1 MGAPP
6 AMLAR
11 MSDAILLTNAAGDA
25 AEIAPFGAELRA
37 WRAGGVDL
45 VWAKDPNIWDQTA
58 PILFPVVGATRDGC
72 IRVGDKTYPLGLHGF
87 AWKKRFEIVE
97 RRDDYLRLAL
107 EDDDETRALYPFA
120 FRLEVEF
127 RLGPSALENSL
138 VVTNTGATP
147 LPYACG
153 LHPAFRWPFAGS
165 TAQHSIVFE
174 KDERPTVP
182 IIGPGGLFTRRK
194 RPVPLV
200 DRRLPLWQ
208 ALMTNE
214 ALCFLDARSRRLIL
228 TMARA
233 RGSSRSSR
241 ISRISPC
248 GRCRRR
254 RSCASKPGPAM
265 ATRRDLRAT
274 FSKSRPCASSPR
286 ASARATAPFSHLR
299 KTRAPVK
306 GFCEPE
312 GSRSKSV
319 PGPRAFRLARREMQ
333 GTRE

>member
-1 MGAPP
+1 
-6 AMLAR
+6 
-11 MSDAILLTNAAGDA
+11 MSG
-25 AEIAPFGAELRA
+25 PR
-37 WRAGGVDL
+37 V
-45 VWAKDPNIWDQTA
+45 PNIWDQTA

-107 EDDDETRALYPFA
+107 EDNDETRALYPFA

-174 KDERPTVP
+174 KEERPTVP

-214 ALCFLDARSRRLIL
+214 ALCFLDARSRRLIYDNGAGARL
-228 TMARA
+228 VAELEDFPHIALWSLPPAPFLCIEAWTGHGDPEGFTGDLFEKPSMRILAPGERA
-233 RGSSRSSR
+233 RHG
-241 ISRISPC
+241 
-248 GRCRRR
+248 
-254 RSCASKPGPAM
+254 AVFAFEK
-265 ATRRDLRAT
+265 D
-274 FSKSRPCASSPR
+274 
-286 ASARATAPFSHLR
+286 ASAS
-299 KTRAPVK
+299 
-306 GFCEPE
+306 
-312 GSRSKSV
+312 
-319 PGPRAFRLARREMQ
+319 
-333 GTRE
+333 

>member
-72 IRVGDKTYPLGLHGF
+72 ARVGDKTYSLGLHGF

-127 RLGPSALENSL
+127 RLGPSTLENNL

-174 KDERPTVP
+174 KEERPTVP

-214 ALCFLDARSRRLIL
+214 ALCFLDARSRRLIYDNGAGARL
-228 TMARA
+228 VAELEDFPHIALWSLPPAPFLCIEAWTGHGDPEGFTGDLFEKPSMRILAPGERARHGAVFAFEKDARA
-233 RGSSRSSR
+233 S
-241 ISRISPC
+241 
-248 GRCRRR
+248 
-254 RSCASKPGPAM
+254 
-265 ATRRDLRAT
+265 
-274 FSKSRPCASSPR
+274 
-286 ASARATAPFSHLR
+286 
-299 KTRAPVK
+299 
-306 GFCEPE
+306 
-312 GSRSKSV
+312 
-319 PGPRAFRLARREMQ
+319 
-333 GTRE
+333 